1 MAVGGVWIVVM
12 VFVVAIGFTALRFVL
27 SAFQGEWENE
37 GIKMAGAVRK
47 IAKGIC
53 LLLFIGAFIFSL
65 YYVFAGLFRGVEG
78 FIYSLAYII
87 MVFSCVAIMSANI
100 MFLTEFEMTRFELQV
115 KTAINTEKIYKI
127 LSGSEKEEIE
137 AEPQQISQQTR
148 GEWLC
153 GRCGMKNNDHSKFCV
168 NCGFQKQ

>member
-1 MAVGGVWIVVM
+1 MGFMILLIPLFIVWVGG
-12 VFVVAIGFTALRFVL
+12 FRYVL
-27 SAFQGEWENE
+27 STFRGEWENE
-37 GIKMAGAVRK
+37 GIKMAERVRK
-47 IAKGIC
+47 FAKGIC
-53 LLLFIGAFIFSL
+53 LFLFIGAFIFSL
-65 YYVFAGLFRGVEG
+65 YVMFEG
-78 FIYSLAYII
+78 WNEGEMGIL
-87 MVFSCVAIMSANI
+87 SCLMLTIVAFLCAALVSEYI
-100 MFLTEFEMTRFELQV
+100 MFLTEFEMTRFESQV